1 MKLEAWSAEK
11 AGRIAEK
18 VHPRQIGT
26 TKQGVERKLLIFRL
40 TDLIARH
47 QQLASGAHSPGRAMA
62 PRKRKRGASEPE
74 VVTRLRRGGV
84 SILDAVFTELPE
96 VFYGEILPKLDLL
109 DTANLAQVSKSWNDA
124 VWSVGGVRSLEP
136 KIEAHVEMLEDGFTP
151 DLPTDPMYWAA
162 NQNHAPLARALLESG
177 VAVNA
182 NLDLDGALLDACDA
196 GSPAVVKLLIE
207 AGADDNLRDET
218 QVTALESAAYKGF
231 TVIVAMLLKAGA
243 DVNLGYPLHSAMH
256 ADVHE
261 ANEAIVTLL
270 LQAGADIDK
279 VNGYGKTVMQ
289 LVEEYD
295 KCIES
300 SLKELKELRESDP
313 AFQRVLMDTHLKWFL
328 HDYVSTSINNVL
340 IEHGN
345 RYWRIK
351 EMLQYAQFM
360 RPAETVPT

>member
-1 MKLEAWSAEK
+1 
-11 AGRIAEK
+11 
-18 VHPRQIGT
+18 
-26 TKQGVERKLLIFRL
+26 
-40 TDLIARH
+40 
-47 QQLASGAHSPGRAMA
+47 MA

-84 SILDAVFTELPE
+84 SILDAVFTGLPD

-109 DTANLAQVSKSWNDA
+109 DTLNLAQVSKSYNDA

-207 AGADDNLRDET
+207 AGADVNVSCDQE
-218 QVTALESAAYKGF
+218 TALDNAARKGF

-243 DVNLGYPLHSAMH
+243 DVNLGYPLHSAMVG
-256 ADVHE
+256 DVHE
-261 ANEAIVTLL
+261 ANEAIVALL

-279 VNGYGKTVMQ
+279 VDGYGKTVMQ

-295 KCIES
+295 KCIQS

-313 AFQRVLMDTHLKWFL
+313 AFQRVLMDTRLKWYL
-328 HDYVSTSINNVL
+328 HDYMSTSINNVL

-345 RYWRIK
+345 R
-351 EMLQYAQFM
+351 
-360 RPAETVPT
+360 

>member
-1 MKLEAWSAEK
+1 
-11 AGRIAEK
+11 
-18 VHPRQIGT
+18 
-26 TKQGVERKLLIFRL
+26 
-40 TDLIARH
+40 
-47 QQLASGAHSPGRAMA
+47 MA

-84 SILDAVFTELPE
+84 SILDAVFTELPD

-124 VWSVGGVRSLEP
+124 VGSVGGVRSLEP
-136 KIEAHVEMLEDGFTP
+136 KIKAHMEMLEDEPFLCTE
-151 DLPTDPMYWAA
+151 PMFWAA
-162 NQNHAPLARALLESG
+162 YENHVPLARALLESG
-177 VAVNA
+177 VDVNA
-182 NLDLDGALLDACDA
+182 NFRALRSGTSALWRACDA
-196 GSPAVVKLLIE
+196 GSPAVAKLLIE
-207 AGADDNLRDET
+207 AGADVNVPHDYENEE
-218 QVTALESAAYKGF
+218 TALELAARKGF

-243 DVNLGYPLHSAMH
+243 DVNLGYPLHSAMRGH
-256 ADVHE
+256 VEE

-300 SLKELKELRESDP
+300 SLKELDELRESDP
-313 AFQRVLMDTHLKWFL
+313 AFQRVLMDTRLKWFL

-340 IEHGN
+340 HEHGN
-345 RYWRIK
+345 RFWRIK

>member
-1 MKLEAWSAEK
+1 
-11 AGRIAEK
+11 
-18 VHPRQIGT
+18 
-26 TKQGVERKLLIFRL
+26 
-40 TDLIARH
+40 
-47 QQLASGAHSPGRAMA
+47 MA

-84 SILDAVFTELPE
+84 SILDAVFTELPD

-109 DTANLAQVSKSWNDA
+109 DTLNLAQVSKSWNDA

-136 KIEAHVEMLEDGFTP
+136 KIKAHMEMLEADFILCTE
-151 DLPTDPMYWAA
+151 PMYWAA
-162 NQNHAPLARALLESG
+162 SENHVPLARALLESG
-177 VAVNA
+177 MDVNA
-182 NLDLDGALLDACDA
+182 KMRFPRSEDSSTSALWHACDA

-243 DVNLGYPLHSAMH
+243 DVNLGYPLHSAMRGE
-256 ADVHE
+256 AHE

-279 VNGYGKTVMQ
+279 VDGYGKTVMQ

-313 AFQRVLMDTHLKWFL
+313 AFQRVLMETRLKWFL
-328 HDYVSTSINNVL
+328 HDYMATSINNVL
-340 IEHGN
+340 HEHGN

>member
-1 MKLEAWSAEK
+1 MW
-11 AGRIAEK
+11 
-18 VHPRQIGT
+18 H
-26 TKQGVERKLLIFRL
+26 
-40 TDLIARH
+40 
-47 QQLASGAHSPGRAMA
+47 
-62 PRKRKRGASEPE
+62 
-74 VVTRLRRGGV
+74 
-84 SILDAVFTELPE
+84 
-96 VFYGEILPKLDLL
+96 
-109 DTANLAQVSKSWNDA
+109 
-124 VWSVGGVRSLEP
+124 
-136 KIEAHVEMLEDGFTP
+136 
-151 DLPTDPMYWAA
+151 
-162 NQNHAPLARALLESG
+162 
-177 VAVNA
+177 
-182 NLDLDGALLDACDA
+182 ACDA

-207 AGADDNLRDET
+207 AGADVNVSCDQE
-218 QVTALESAAYKGF
+218 TALDNAARKGF

-300 SLKELKELRESDP
+300 SLKELDELRESDP
-313 AFQRVLMDTHLKWFL
+313 AFQRVLMDTRLKWFL

-340 IEHGN
+340 HEHGN
-345 RYWRIK
+345 RFWRIK

>member
-1 MKLEAWSAEK
+1 
-11 AGRIAEK
+11 
-18 VHPRQIGT
+18 
-26 TKQGVERKLLIFRL
+26 
-40 TDLIARH
+40 
-47 QQLASGAHSPGRAMA
+47 MA

-84 SILDAVFTELPE
+84 SILDAVFTELPD

-136 KIEAHVEMLEDGFTP
+136 KIKAHMEMIEDPFFCTE
-151 DLPTDPMYWAA
+151 PMYWAA
-162 NQNHAPLARALLESG
+162 IENHVPLARALLESG
-177 VAVNA
+177 VDVNA
-182 NLDLDGALLDACDA
+182 KMRWGEGSTSALWHACDA

-207 AGADDNLRDET
+207 AGADVNVPPDRGYEE
-218 QVTALESAAYKGF
+218 TALDNAARKGF

-270 LQAGADIDK
+270 LQGGADIDK

-313 AFQRVLMDTHLKWFL
+313 AFQRVLMDTRLKWYL
-328 HDYVSTSINNVL
+328 HDYMSTSINNVL

-345 RYWRIK
+345 R
-351 EMLQYAQFM
+351 
-360 RPAETVPT
+360 

>member
-1 MKLEAWSAEK
+1 
-11 AGRIAEK
+11 
-18 VHPRQIGT
+18 
-26 TKQGVERKLLIFRL
+26 
-40 TDLIARH
+40 
-47 QQLASGAHSPGRAMA
+47 MA

-84 SILDAVFTELPE
+84 SILDAVFTELPD

-136 KIEAHVEMLEDGFTP
+136 KIKAHIEMIEEPFFCTE
-151 DLPTDPMYWAA
+151 PMYWAA
-162 NQNHAPLARALLESG
+162 SENHVPLARALLESG
-177 VAVNA
+177 VDVNA
-182 NLDLDGALLDACDA
+182 KMRWGEGSTSALWHACDA

-207 AGADDNLRDET
+207 AGADVNVSCDQE
-218 QVTALESAAYKGF
+218 TALDNAARKGF

-256 ADVHE
+256 AEVHE

-313 AFQRVLMDTHLKWFL
+313 AFQRVLMDTRLKWYL
-328 HDYVSTSINNVL
+328 HDYMATSINNVL
-340 IEHGN
+340 HEHGN
-345 RYWRIK
+345 RFWRIK

>member
-1 MKLEAWSAEK
+1 
-11 AGRIAEK
+11 
-18 VHPRQIGT
+18 
-26 TKQGVERKLLIFRL
+26 
-40 TDLIARH
+40 
-47 QQLASGAHSPGRAMA
+47 MA

-84 SILDAVFTELPE
+84 SILDAVFTELPD

-109 DTANLAQVSKSWNDA
+109 DTQNLAQVSKSYNDA

-136 KIEAHVEMLEDGFTP
+136 KIKAHMEMIEDPFFCTE
-151 DLPTDPMYWAA
+151 PMYWAA
-162 NQNHAPLARALLESG
+162 MENHVPLARALLESG
-177 VAVNA
+177 VDVNA
-182 NLDLDGALLDACDA
+182 KMRWGEGSTSALWHACDA

-207 AGADDNLRDET
+207 AGADVNVSCDQE
-218 QVTALESAAYKGF
+218 TALDNAARKGF

-256 ADVHE
+256 APE

-300 SLKELKELRESDP
+300 SLKELDELRESDP
-313 AFQRVLMDTHLKWFL
+313 AFQRVLMDTRLKWFL

-340 IEHGN
+340 HEHGN
-345 RYWRIK
+345 RFWRIK

>member
-1 MKLEAWSAEK
+1 
-11 AGRIAEK
+11 
-18 VHPRQIGT
+18 
-26 TKQGVERKLLIFRL
+26 
-40 TDLIARH
+40 
-47 QQLASGAHSPGRAMA
+47 MA

-84 SILDAVFTELPE
+84 SILDAVFTELPD

-136 KIEAHVEMLEDGFTP
+136 KIKAHMEMIEDPFFCTE
-151 DLPTDPMYWAA
+151 PMYWAA
-162 NQNHAPLARALLESG
+162 MENHVPLARALLESG
-177 VAVNA
+177 VDVNA
-182 NLDLDGALLDACDA
+182 KMRCCEGSTSALWHACDA

-207 AGADDNLRDET
+207 AGADVNVSCDQE
-218 QVTALESAAYKGF
+218 TALDNAARKGF

-279 VNGYGKTVMQ
+279 VNGNGQTVMQ

-313 AFQRVLMDTHLKWFL
+313 AFQRVLMDTRLKWYL
-328 HDYVSTSINNVL
+328 HDYMSTSINNVL

-360 RPAETVPT
+360 RPAETV

>member
-1 MKLEAWSAEK
+1 
-11 AGRIAEK
+11 
-18 VHPRQIGT
+18 
-26 TKQGVERKLLIFRL
+26 
-40 TDLIARH
+40 
-47 QQLASGAHSPGRAMA
+47 MA

-84 SILDAVFTELPE
+84 SILDAVFTELPD

-136 KIEAHVEMLEDGFTP
+136 KIKAHVEMLEDEPFLCTE
-151 DLPTDPMYWAA
+151 PMYWAA
-162 NQNHAPLARALLESG
+162 SENHVPLARALLESG
-177 VAVNA
+177 VDVNA
-182 NLDLDGALLDACDA
+182 KMRWGEGSTSALWHACDA

-207 AGADDNLRDET
+207 AGADVNVSCDQE
-218 QVTALESAAYKGF
+218 TALDNAARKGF

-243 DVNLGYPLHSAMH
+243 DVNLGYPLHSAMRG
-256 ADVHE
+256 DVEE
-261 ANEAIVTLL
+261 ANEAIVALL

-279 VNGYGKTVMQ
+279 VDGNGQTVMQ
-289 LVEEYD
+289 LVEEYE
-295 KCIES
+295 KSIES
-300 SLKELKELRESDP
+300 FQKERWEMINTDP
-313 AFQRVLMDTHLKWFL
+313 AFQRVLMETRFTYLQ
-328 HDYVSTSINNVL
+328 DYIVTSIEDVVQQ
-340 IEHGN
+340 HGN

>member
-1 MKLEAWSAEK
+1 
-11 AGRIAEK
+11 
-18 VHPRQIGT
+18 
-26 TKQGVERKLLIFRL
+26 
-40 TDLIARH
+40 
-47 QQLASGAHSPGRAMA
+47 MA

-84 SILDAVFTELPE
+84 SILDAVFTELPD

-136 KIEAHVEMLEDGFTP
+136 KIKAHMEMIEDPFFCTE
-151 DLPTDPMYWAA
+151 PMYWAA
-162 NQNHAPLARALLESG
+162 SENHVPLARALLESG
-177 VAVNA
+177 VDVNA
-182 NLDLDGALLDACDA
+182 KMRWGEGSTSALWHACDA

-207 AGADDNLRDET
+207 AGADVNVSCDQE
-218 QVTALESAAYKGF
+218 TALDNAARKGF

-300 SLKELKELRESDP
+300 SLKELDELRESDP